1 MHGGDFVSKSRRT
14 EPPHLA
20 RELKELRLPTIA
32 EHWERAAE
40 TADREG
46 IAYADYLAEL
56 VHHEV
61 TDRTERRIR
70 RRISDA
76 KFPRLKTLDKF
87 DFDSQAGVSRDVIL
101 RLARGQFVDEHANV
115 VLIGGV
121 GTGKTHLATA
131 LGIACCEQGYRV
143 RFTTASELT
152 NMLVEAKAE
161 DRLSRKLNQLARY
174 DLVILDELG
183 YVPFDQL
190 GANLLFS
197 FITKVYEQRSLVVT
211 TNLPFGRW
219 NEIFH
224 DKTAAAAVIDRIVH
238 HSTILQTE
246 GKSYRLQSAERE
258 LVGQDDEL

>member
-1 MHGGDFVSKSRRT
+1 MSNSRRV

-32 EHWERAAE
+32 EHWERSAE

-46 IAYADYLAEL
+46 IGYADCLADL
-56 VHHEV
+56 VHHET

-70 RRISDA
+70 RRISEA

-87 DFDSQAGVSRDVIL
+87 DFDSQENVSREVVL
-101 RLARGQFVDEHANV
+101 KLARGQFVEEHANV

-131 LGIACCEQGYRV
+131 LGIACCELGYRV
-143 RFTTASELT
+143 RFLTASELT

-161 DRLSRKLNQLARY
+161 DRLSRKLAQLTRY

-183 YVPFDQL
+183 YVPFDQM

-197 FITKVYEQRSLVVT
+197 FITKMYEQRSLVVT
-211 TNLPFGRW
+211 TNLSFGRW
-219 NEIFH
+219 NEVSQ

-238 HSTILQTE
+238 HATILQTE
-246 GKSYRLQSAERE
+246 GKSYRLQDAERARDAS
-258 LVGQDDEL
+258 G